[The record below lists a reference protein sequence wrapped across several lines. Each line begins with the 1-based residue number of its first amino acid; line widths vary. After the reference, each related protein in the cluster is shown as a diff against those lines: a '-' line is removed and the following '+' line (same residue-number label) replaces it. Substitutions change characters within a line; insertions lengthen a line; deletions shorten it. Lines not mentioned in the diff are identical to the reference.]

1 MDKLFEVIDNRIN
14 KMLIAQKNTQ
24 IKTALVKEVSETKV
38 VVRPTGSNADITLPN
53 YTGSFINVG
62 DEVKIAYAGQNPQS
76 NNAYIVGTPHS
87 CVVKSI
93 DDFDVENAQDGV
105 LYFCYG
111 GNSGGGGGESYKL
124 PPATTTTLGGVIPD
138 GDSIKVDSQGKISV
152 NFPETSDITDT
163 GWIDIKDGFDQ
174 FSDYFEVYKTHS
186 VARYR
191 KMGDLVTLQIDANI
205 LSQMKYLTTAL
216 KLIRLPSECRPS
228 GRIYC
233 TATVTPTI
241 NAEILTGTKFVH
253 CYIDD
258 SSVVDV
264 CLDLGDVDNP
274 IDKNEGSYF
283 NNTMIKIYISYYT
296 N

>member
-1 MDKLFEVIDNRIN
+1 MDKLFDVIDNRI
-14 KMLIAQKNTQ
+14 KKVTSAQKNTQ
-24 IKTALVKEVSETKV
+24 IKPAIVKSITETTVEVTPIGMNVNLV
-38 VVRPTGSNADITLPN
+38 LPN

-62 DEVKIAYAGQNPQS
+62 DEVRIAYTGQSPQE

-111 GNSGGGGGESYKL
+111 GNGGGGGGASYKL

-174 FSDYFEVYKTHS
+174 FSDYFEVYKIHS

-191 KMGDLVTLQIDANI
+191 KMGSLVTLQIDANI
-205 LSQMKYLTTAL
+205 LSQMKYLTTVL

-233 TATVTPTI
+233 MATVTPTA

-258 SSVVDV
+258 AYNPDV
-264 CLDLGDVDNP
+264 YLDLDDMDNP

-283 NNTMIKIYISYYT
+283 NSTMIKIYISYYT
-296 N
+296 D